1 MEMNARQAVIMAE
14 VARRGAALRR
24 VAVQRG
30 RVLGAD
36 AAAIKARAAVPGACG
51 PEIVAAPAR
60 GALLRVPV
68 IEMRPVGKDGFE
80 AQHVGFQGRD
90 AARAVDVWDRI
101 EAAARMRGA
110 DAPFSPAQ
118 VGVAREYA
126 ALVERHASSGMRG
139 FSVEARVDGGGR
151 GEGYADA
158 VIAEGLRIA
167 ALREAVGR
175 ERAKLARGVLVAEWA
190 LVDWVALGGKMPGAV
205 LQRCGVAAKGETRE
219 RLRAV
224 LARALDRMA
233 LAGAAPR
240 KKGD

>member
-1 MEMNARQAVIMAE
+1 MEMKAQKVTAE
-14 VARRGAALRR
+14 VQRRAAALVVVASRLGKVAGEGGAAM
-24 VAVQRG
+24 RG
-30 RVLGAD
+30 
-36 AAAIKARAAVPGACG
+36 RAAVPVACG

-60 GALLRVPV
+60 GALMRVPV
-68 IEMRPVGKDGFE
+68 IEMRAVGEEVFE